1 MLSSI
6 HDRKTI
12 TTRFFSG
19 YFTFALLCVLGIPTS
34 IGQSYAPRG
43 ATSFA
48 SKLAFYGC
56 YSAFMDMVP
65 CSRRCTLES

>member
-19 YFTFALLCVLGIPTS
+19 YFTFGLLCVLGIPTS
-34 IGQSYAPRG
+34 IGQSYFARG
-43 ATSFA
+43 TPGFA
-48 SKLAFYGC
+48 GKFAFYGC

-65 CSRRCTLES
+65 CSRRCSLGF

>member
-19 YFTFALLCVLGIPTS
+19 YFTFDLLRVLGFPTS
-34 IGQSYAPRG
+34 IGQSYI
-43 ATSFA
+43 T
-48 SKLAFYGC
+48 
-56 YSAFMDMVP
+56 
-65 CSRRCTLES
+65 